1 MGSHGAVGK
10 GGGGKEKGN
19 PGIADPGAAA
29 PAAASAADKVGWL
42 VPDETN
48 TPGIENEKKKK
59 RKKIQIV
66 ETSFRVEHGNGSVL
80 HTLAT

>member
-29 PAAASAADKVGWL
+29 AAAASAVDEVGWL
-42 VPDETN
+42 VPGETN
-48 TPGIENEKKKK
+48 T
-59 RKKIQIV
+59 QH
-66 ETSFRVEHGNGSVL
+66 FW
-80 HTLAT
+80 